1 MMRSLFDKS
10 RLPSP
15 PAYFDSIGLKLTGK
29 GAWRSALC
37 PFHDDTR
44 ASLRV
49 QYALGAFR
57 CMATTEVEAEQT
69 PSGAARISAE
79 FSRQMFVK
87 EWCRQL
93 WKVASASACKSDEQA
108 HS

>member
-37 PFHDDTR
+37 PFHDDTH

-57 CMATTEVEAEQT
+57 CMACNAHGGDVLAFERLRT
-69 PSGAARISAE
+69 GKNFIDAARDLGAWG
-79 FSRQMFVK
+79 RP
-87 EWCRQL
+87 
-93 WKVASASACKSDEQA
+93 
-108 HS
+108 